1 MGPRSAIFCPP
12 TYEIWFEMGLNGSTG
27 VHIKT
32 ERRYMAEDHFLVLAP
47 KPLVALLC
55 NVGHSEGHVGSLNND
70 VSFDVDEGSHVQKTN
85 F

>member
-1 MGPRSAIFCPP
+1 
-12 TYEIWFEMGLNGSTG
+12 
-27 VHIKT
+27 
-32 ERRYMAEDHFLVLAP
+32 MAEDHFLVLAP

>member
-1 MGPRSAIFCPP
+1 
-12 TYEIWFEMGLNGSTG
+12 
-27 VHIKT
+27 
-32 ERRYMAEDHFLVLAP
+32 MAEDHFLVLAP

-85 F
+85 FSLGRSLFRVVRVD